1 MPVTPFRGGFL
12 GKWWQVPPTPEQAMK
27 NAALEQ
33 EKVNLVLAK
42 EDAHYDAM
50 TEEEREKYY
59 VKPGPFT
66 KFKKFFRGQ

>member
-1 MPVTPFRGGFL
+1 MNDAV
-12 GKWWQVPPTPEQAMK
+12 V
-27 NAALEQ
+27 EQ
-33 EKVNLVLAK
+33 ENVNQVLAK

-59 VKPGPFT
+59 VEPGPFT

>member
-1 MPVTPFRGGFL
+1 
-12 GKWWQVPPTPEQAMK
+12 MK

-33 EKVNLVLAK
+33 EKVNHILAK